1 MQKDEKSEAS
11 NSAEHLFKYALV
23 DAGISFAVII
33 ALPLVAFI
41 YAGKWLDQKYNHHFF
56 VLIGIL
62 VALFVSSLGVYRKI
76 LEIQKLIK
84 SKQDRSQKPPQSI

>member
-1 MQKDEKSEAS
+1 MQKDEKPEVK
-11 NSAEHLFKYALV
+11 NSAEHLMKYALV

-41 YAGKWLDQKYNHHFF
+41 YVGKWLDQKYNHHFF

-76 LEIQKLIK
+76 LEIQALVKNR
-84 SKQDRSQKPPQSI
+84 QDRSQKPSQQP